1 MIPDE
6 EIERVRESA
15 DIVAIVSEF
24 VPLKRMGSSF
34 RGPCPFHQG
43 THRNFSVDPKRRRFH
58 CFVCG
63 EGGDAFTFLQKRLG
77 VDWPTS
83 VRLAAEKSG
92 IEIREVQTRRNGPD
106 PREPLWEVNA
116 SAQDY
121 FRRMLWDDPGG
132 AAAREYLAEREVT
145 REVADRFGLGFAPR
159 DVAALR
165 SHLAALGFDDARQLD
180 AGLLTR
186 KEAGAQVRPRFRNRL
201 IFPIYDVS
209 GRTVGFGGRLIG
221 PGEPKYLNSAD
232 SPAFNKGKV
241 LYGLNWARHAIR
253 RADRVLLVEG
263 YFDLVRLSNA
273 GIEEVVAPLGTALTS
288 DQAELIARHSKNVFL
303 LYDGDKA
310 GLKATFR
317 AGDELLRQG
326 AAVRVVTLPE
336 GEDPDSYV
344 RRHGRDAMERQLSQS
359 LDVFERKIQLLQR
372 GGWFADLHR
381 RRRAIDR
388 LLPTIRA
395 ASDPVTRD
403 LYIGRGAEAA
413 GIERSVLSG
422 EAGRES
428 EVSSGRTVRQQ
439 PPAGDRRR
447 LPPAARSGKG
457 PRPHGRPS
465 GSGVPAERELVRVM
479 LTLRSTLERIV
490 ERVGPEQFR
499 HPEYRE
505 IFEQLVRV
513 GPEGSIEDVAAT
525 LSEAATQVLDALL
538 AEPEAVQD
546 VDRMIQ
552 DCVTRIEVRAL
563 KERNAEIQGL
573 LTAATADEKNAL
585 MAQKQAN
592 SDEIRR
598 LTESR
603 IVT

>member
-6 EIERVRESA
+6 EIERVRESV

-24 VPLKRMGSSF
+24 VTLKRMGSSF

-77 VDWPTS
+77 IDWPTS
-83 VRLAAEKSG
+83 VRMAAEKSG
-92 IEIREVQTRRNGPD
+92 IEIREVATREGPD

-116 SAQDY
+116 SAQDF
-121 FRRMLWDDPGG
+121 FRRILWEDPAGDP
-132 AAAREYLAEREVT
+132 ARQYLAEREIT
-145 REVADRFGLGFAPR
+145 RDVADRFGLGFAPR

-165 SHLAALGFDDARQLD
+165 THLATLGFDDQRQLD
-180 AGLLTR
+180 AGLLMR
-186 KEAGAQVRPRFRNRL
+186 REDGGELRPRFRGRL

-209 GRTVGFGGRLIG
+209 GRAVGFGGRLIG

-232 SPAFNKGKV
+232 SPAFTKGKL

-263 YFDLVRLSNA
+263 YFDLVRLASA

-288 DQAELIARHSKNVFL
+288 DQAELIARYSKNVFL

-317 AGDELLRQG
+317 AGDELLKQG
-326 AAVRVVTLPE
+326 ATVRVVSLPD

-344 RRHGRDAMERQLSQS
+344 RRNGREPMERQIGQAI
-359 LDVFERKIQLLQR
+359 DVFERKIQLLQR

-381 RRRAIDR
+381 RRRAIDH
-388 LLPTIRA
+388 LLPTIRS
-395 ASDPVTRD
+395 ASDDVTRD
-403 LYIGRGAEAA
+403 LYIGRAAEAA
-413 GIERSVLSG
+413 GVERGVLSG

-428 EVSSGRTVRQQ
+428 GLRGARPVRQ
-439 PPAGDRRR
+439 PAVAEPRRR
-447 LPPAARSGKG
+447 LPPASRAGKG
-457 PRPHGRPS
+457 LRAHGRP
-465 GSGVPAERELVRVM
+465 GTAGGLAAERELVRVM
-479 LTLRSTLERIV
+479 LTLRSTLERVV
-490 ERVGPEQFR
+490 ERIGPEQFR

-505 IFEQLVRV
+505 IFEVLVRA
-513 GPEGSIEDVAAT
+513 GPEASIEEVAALISEEAT
-525 LSEAATQVLDALL
+525 LVLDAFL
-538 AEPEAVQD
+538 AEPDAVLD
-546 VDRMIQ
+546 VDRTIQ
-552 DCVTRIEVRAL
+552 DCVTHLEVRTL
-563 KERNAEIQGL
+563 RERNAELQRL
-573 LTAATADEKNAL
+573 MTAATADEKDAL
-585 MAQKQAN
+585 VAQKQAN

-598 LTESR
+598 LTDSR
-603 IVT
+603 MVT